1 MDAETLKAEL
11 KKASFRIKNINITHI
26 ADTATPAIPDAFFQI
41 LKSQTL
47 QSGHDQVAYY
57 APILKIDK
65 KKKQAYGYLM
75 TPHTDLQKHLALE
88 DDIEGAMH
96 SFLKNLSAG
105 KADGGDGTSLEHLT
119 FGGHGYVITS
129 VIDTDG
135 NIAKSNGATPRPGGW
150 WFGMQYTNDDVWQK
164 IEKGELKGWSVG
176 GGAQH
181 IPVIDGVELQ
191 LTKSGNFELA
201 GNDDDR
207 VARVIA
213 KTLMLIEKDATS
225 FNQEMSIKSVREKMW
240 TIFSAL
246 EDSIRSIIDDD
257 NIESKAAAGSITVD
271 QFKTRMVSF
280 LSSFDSLKA
289 LQSENDLV
297 NKSNKKGDS
306 EMTTEEMEKLT
317 AAINKSVGDT
327 LAGNNKDVLDRMD
340 KIEKRLEKVEKSEP
354 PAEDKNKPTEPKPN
368 PTKTPEVD
376 NATLD
381 KELEGVKTVDEL
393 KDVVGKHLG
402 AISKSLSPV
411 IERLEKAAMPRKG
424 NEQPESSIQKSKDP
438 NAEANA
444 AFAGTSLDISTF
456 GR

>member
-1 MDAETLKAEL
+1 
-11 KKASFRIKNINITHI
+11 
-26 ADTATPAIPDAFFQI
+26 
-41 LKSQTL
+41 
-47 QSGHDQVAYY
+47 
-57 APILKIDK
+57 
-65 KKKQAYGYLM
+65 
-75 TPHTDLQKHLALE
+75 
-88 DDIEGAMH
+88 
-96 SFLKNLSAG
+96 
-105 KADGGDGTSLEHLT
+105 
-119 FGGHGYVITS
+119 
-129 VIDTDG
+129 
-135 NIAKSNGATPRPGGW
+135 
-150 WFGMQYTNDDVWQK
+150 
-164 IEKGELKGWSVG
+164 
-176 GGAQH
+176 
-181 IPVIDGVELQ
+181 
-191 LTKSGNFELA
+191 
-201 GNDDDR
+201 
-207 VARVIA
+207 
-213 KTLMLIEKDATS
+213 
-225 FNQEMSIKSVREKMW
+225 
-240 TIFSAL
+240 
-246 EDSIRSIIDDD
+246 
-257 NIESKAAAGSITVD
+257 
-271 QFKTRMVSF
+271 
-280 LSSFDSLKA
+280 
-289 LQSENDLV
+289 
-297 NKSNKKGDS
+297 
-306 EMTTEEMEKLT
+306 MTTEEMEKLT

>member
-1 MDAETLKAEL
+1 MDQETLKAEL

-26 ADTATPAIPDAFFQI
+26 ADTATPAVPDAFFQV

-47 QSGHDQVAYY
+47 QSGQDQIAYY

-65 KKKQAYGYLM
+65 KKKQAFGYLM
-75 TPHTDLQKHLALE
+75 TPHTDLQKHIALE

-96 SFLKNLSAG
+96 SFFKNLSAG

-129 VIDTDG
+129 IIDTDG
-135 NIAKSNGATPRPGGW
+135 SIAKSNGAIPQPGGW

-191 LTKSGNFELA
+191 LTKSGNFKIA

-207 VARVIA
+207 TARVIA
-213 KTLMLIEKDATS
+213 KTLMLLEKDATS
-225 FNQEMSIKSVREKMW
+225 FNQEMSAKTVREKMW

-257 NIESKAAAGSITVD
+257 NVESKAAAGTITID
-271 QFKTRMVSF
+271 QFKTRMVSY
-280 LSSFDSLKA
+280 LSSVDSLKA

-317 AAINKSVGDT
+317 AAISKSVGDA
-327 LAGNNKDVLDRMD
+327 LAGDNKNVLERMD
-340 KIEKRLEKVEKSEP
+340 KIEKRLEKVEKTEP
-354 PAEDKNKPTEPKPN
+354 PKDADPEPADPKAEPPKESPA
-368 PTKTPEVD
+368 D
-376 NATLD
+376 LD
-381 KELEGVKTVDEL
+381 KELDGVKTTDEL
-393 KDVVGKHLG
+393 KSVLDKHMAPMFKSFSV
-402 AISKSLSPV
+402 AID
-411 IERLEKAAMPRKG
+411 RLEKAAMPRKG
-424 NEQPESSIQKSKDP
+424 NEQPEAIEKKNDP

-444 AFAGTSLDISTF
+444 AFNGTGLDISTIK
-456 GR
+456 R